1 MDGSGFDWQNHH
13 LSTSEPV
20 LCMVAIRKEYKG
32 RQIRPEALA
41 IDGQVLELTPLWLM
55 DEDDPYPGEWALG
68 EPGMLAVNGKL
79 QSAGIGWIASG
90 DVTPEEA

>member
-1 MDGSGFDWQNHH
+1 MIDWSQRRFGQSVRCRITTRPEFN
-13 LSTSEPV
+13 
-20 LCMVAIRKEYKG
+20 G
-32 RQIRPEALA
+32 RQAKPEALA

>member
-1 MDGSGFDWQNHH
+1 MIDWSQQRFGQAVRCRITTRPEFN
-13 LSTSEPV
+13 
-20 LCMVAIRKEYKG
+20 G
-32 RQIRPEALA
+32 RQAKQEALA

-79 QSAGIGWIASG
+79 QSAGISWIASG

>member
-1 MDGSGFDWQNHH
+1 MIDWSQKQFGQAVRCRITTRTEFN
-13 LSTSEPV
+13 
-20 LCMVAIRKEYKG
+20 G
-32 RQIRPEALA
+32 RQAKPEALA

>member
-1 MDGSGFDWQNHH
+1 MCAPWPNEQRETLSGR
-13 LSTSEPV
+13 LKPV
-20 LCMVAIRKEYKG
+20 
-32 RQIRPEALA
+32 
-41 IDGQVLELTPLWLM
+41 WLM